1 MKKTLKS
8 ILIGTLVALLGVTP
22 TLAAVNDENLV
33 LSGNV
38 QSQQVMVQIYDR
50 RGNWIANGMLSISNP
65 RNGKIGIYM
74 TTQCHVP
81 VDEIQMDI
89 AVEQYDTSIG
99 DWRQVDY
106 LSYNFT
112 PQGGKNLTEATV
124 DMQLSGHPANQSY
137 RLQGW
142 HTVLVNG
149 GSESL
154 ESMTGSLLITN

>member
-1 MKKTLKS
+1 MKKMIKG
-8 ILIGTLVALLGVTP
+8 ILIGMVAAILSVSP
-22 TLAAVNDENLV
+22 VMAAESFNTAE
-33 LSGNV
+33 SR
-38 QSQQVMVQIYDR
+38 QVMVQIYDR
-50 RGNWIANGMLSISNP
+50 RGNWIADGMLSISNP
-65 RNGKIGIYM
+65 RNGKTGIYM

-142 HTVLVNG
+142 HTVFLNG
-149 GSESL
+149 SFEDL
-154 ESMTGSLLITN
+154 ESTTGAILITK

>member
-1 MKKTLKS
+1 MKKMIKE
-8 ILIGTLVALLGVTP
+8 ILIGMVAAILSVSP
-22 TLAAVNDENLV
+22 VMAAESFNTAE
-33 LSGNV
+33 SR
-38 QSQQVMVQIYDR
+38 QVMVQIYDR
-50 RGNWIANGMLSISNP
+50 RGNWIADGMLSISNP

-142 HTVLVNG
+142 HTVFLNG
-149 GSESL
+149 SFEDL
-154 ESMTGSLLITN
+154 ESTTGAILITK

>member
-1 MKKTLKS
+1 MRKMIKG
-8 ILIGTLVALLGVTP
+8 ILIGMVAAILSVSP
-22 TLAAVNDENLV
+22 VMAAESFNTAE
-33 LSGNV
+33 SR
-38 QSQQVMVQIYDR
+38 QVMVQIYDR
-50 RGNWIANGMLSISNP
+50 RGNWIADGMLSISNP

-142 HTVLVNG
+142 HTVFLNG
-149 GSESL
+149 SFEDL
-154 ESMTGSLLITN
+154 ESTTGAILITK

>member
-1 MKKTLKS
+1 MKKMIKG
-8 ILIGTLVALLGVTP
+8 ILIGMVAAILSVSP
-22 TLAAVNDENLV
+22 VMAAERFNTAG
-33 LSGNV
+33 SR
-38 QSQQVMVQIYDR
+38 QVMEQIYVR
-50 RGNWIANGMLSISNP
+50 SGNWIADGMLSISNP

-142 HTVLVNG
+142 HTVFLNG
-149 GSESL
+149 SFEDL
-154 ESMTGSLLITN
+154 ESTTGAILITK

>member
-1 MKKTLKS
+1 MKKILKGV
-8 ILIGTLVALLGVTP
+8 LISVFATMLGVTP
-22 TLAAVNDENLV
+22 TMAAVNGENFV
-33 LSGNV
+33 VSENT
-38 QSQQVMVQIYDR
+38 QSRQVVVQIYDR
-50 RGNWIANGMLSISNP
+50 RGNWIADGMLSISNP

-99 DWRQVDY
+99 DWKQVDY

-112 PQGGKNLTEATV
+112 PQGGKSLTEATV
-124 DMQLSGHPANQSY
+124 DTQLSGHPANQLY

>member
-1 MKKTLKS
+1 MKKMIKG
-8 ILIGTLVALLGVTP
+8 ILIGMVAAILSVSP
-22 TLAAVNDENLV
+22 VMAAESFNTAE
-33 LSGNV
+33 SR
-38 QSQQVMVQIYDR
+38 QVMVQIYDR
-50 RGNWIANGMLSISNP
+50 RGNWIADGMLSISNP
-65 RNGKIGIYM
+65 SNGKIGIYM

-142 HTVLVNG
+142 HTVFFNG
-149 GSESL
+149 SFEDL
-154 ESMTGSLLITN
+154 ESTTGAILITK